1 MDSRIG
7 ESVCL
12 LNDQHCY
19 QIHIDENE
27 YERLYEIVR
36 SHGFEYQSNII
47 WDKKN
52 PMMGSKGIASQHE
65 YVVIASESDEPFP
78 MKNENTITILNYKDN
93 LLKKHGED
101 LETSRKLF
109 REWINKNNSFSGGER
124 AYNLI
129 DDDGRIYQSVGMSW
143 PNPKPAPPQFFIPL
157 KHPVTGENC
166 PVPPRGWSRSPEKM
180 QELIEKNEIVF
191 GKDHTTQP
199 RRKIYLTSSNRQP
212 LKSLI
217 ENGSKGKTEVDNLA
231 LNFSY
236 CHPTSLYE
244 DLIYA
249 GLRGVMHAN
258 VLDYFAGS
266 GTTAHA
272 VINLNREDDGERK
285 YILTE
290 MGNHFDTVLKPRLA
304 KVAYAS
310 EWKNGKP
317 VSRDT
322 GISHC
327 FKYIRLESYED
338 TLGNLRLERKL
349 GQQSMFAQTSN
360 DAARQAYVMN
370 YMLDVETRGSQSLL
384 NIQQFLDPTQYQLN
398 VRSASGDETVPVNVD
413 LLETFNYLL
422 GLEVEHI
429 ATPIYFDAEISQGE
443 FGRWQAKVKRSD
455 SGQWWFRTVYG
466 KNRNGQQVLVVWRNL
481 PSVIAGEKD
490 GVLRDN
496 AVLDAVLVERLK
508 IRLTESLDDE
518 IDILYV
524 NGDHNIHIPRDRQGQ
539 PMEQARVQLIE
550 EAFHRLMFADTEAVH

>member
-1 MDSRIG
+1 M
-7 ESVCL
+7 
-12 LNDQHCY
+12 LNKAQGLINSFGNGY
-19 QIHIDENE
+19 VNE
-27 YERLYEIVR
+27 KVR
-36 SHGFEYQSNII
+36 SEY
-47 WDKKN
+47 
-52 PMMGSKGIASQHE
+52 SK
-65 YVVIASESDEPFP
+65 
-78 MKNENTITILNYKDN
+78 
-93 LLKKHGED
+93 
-101 LETSRKLF
+101 
-109 REWINKNNSFSGGER
+109 WINANKNLSGGEK
-124 AYNLI
+124 AYRYI
-129 DDDGRIYQSVGMSW
+129 DDNGYIYQSVSLR
-143 PNPKPAPPQFFIPL
+143 APEKRNDRKFFTPL
-157 KHPVTGENC
+157 IHPVTQKPC
-166 PVPPRGWSRSPEKM
+166 SIPPNGFSRTPETLQKM
-180 QELIEKNEIVF
+180 IDEDLILF
-191 GKDHTTQP
+191 GADETTQP
-199 RRKIYLTSSNRQP
+199 RQKVLLTKETKRQVP
-212 LKSLI
+212 SLI
-217 ENGSKGKTEVDNLA
+217 QDGMKGKSWTDA
-231 LNFSY
+231 LGVNFPY
-236 CHPTSLYE
+236 CHPVTLYE
-244 DLIYA
+244 NLVGATTNTENSI
-249 GLRGVMHAN
+249 
-258 VLDYFAGS
+258 VLDYFSGS
-266 GTTAHA
+266 GTTGHA
-272 VINLNREDDGERK
+272 VINLNREDNGSRK
-285 YILTE
+285 YILVE

-317 VSRDT
+317 ISRDT

-338 TLGNLRLERKL
+338 TLGNLRLERKQ
-349 GQQSMFAQTSN
+349 GQQSMFEQRTS
-360 DAARQAYVMN
+360 DDARQAYVMN

-429 ATPIYFDAEISQGE
+429 AAPIYFEADISQAE

-481 PSVIAGEKD
+481 PSVIAGEQD
-490 GVLRDN
+490 GVLLDN